1 MKMLKKL
8 LCFLVVNAMVLS
20 MFSLSAFATGDCTG
34 IAREYIVLLG
44 EEADIVNVH
53 INTDLLVIDSEY
65 FTGEQISTLKQNG
78 AQKIYSYINIGSI
91 ENFRDYYSDY
101 EQYTLGDY
109 ENWPEEKWMD
119 VSQPPW
125 QSFLRQRVQELAQK
139 GIDGFFVDNTD
150 VYYHYHTADIY
161 NGLVTILTDM
171 RESGK
176 DIIINGGD
184 TFVSEYIESGSTA
197 SIFDGVNQE
206 NVYTSYDFDNG
217 TYGLSQQDDRDYYVE
232 YLDDLLANNYIVYVL
247 EYAND
252 ANIAQAAKNYSN
264 ERGYICYV
272 SQDIELLMPPLVH
285 TDQNADGVCDICGAQ
300 LSFNEAKIHT
310 APEKEVEY
318 RCMVT
323 IRATAT
329 GVPEGYFLAMYMDGR
344 QVAKGTNSEVTYS
357 AGYIKSDINYIV
369 KVVDASGNVMKDG
382 SGQNLS
388 KAGGT
393 ITCDTGFVSRIIAFF
408 KGIFGLLPSELI
420 KP

>member
-8 LCFLVVNAMVLS
+8 FCFLVVNTMVLS
-20 MFSLSAFATGDCTG
+20 MFSLSAFATGGCTG
-34 IAREYIVLLG
+34 IVREYIVLLG

-65 FTGEQISTLKQNG
+65 FTSEQISTLKQNG

-125 QSFLRQRVQELAQK
+125 QSFLQQRVQELAQK

-150 VYYHYHTADIY
+150 VYYHYCTPDIY

-171 RESGK
+171 RSSGK

-184 TFVSEYIESGSTA
+184 TFVSEYIESGNTA

-206 NVYTSYDFDNG
+206 NVYTSYDFDSG
-217 TYGLSQQDDRDYYVE
+217 TYGLSQQEDRDYYVE
-232 YLDDLLANNYIVYVL
+232 YLNDLLANDYSVYVL

-300 LSFNEAKIHT
+300 LSFNDIKINT
-310 APEKEVEY
+310 ANKKEVEY
-318 RCMVT
+318 WSKVT
-323 IRATAT
+323 IKASAT
-329 GVPEGYFLAMYMDGR
+329 GVPDGYFLAVYIGGR
-344 QVAKGTNSEVTYS
+344 QVAKGTNSEVTFS
-357 AGYIKSDINYIV
+357 AGRIKSEINYTI
-369 KVVDASGNVMKDG
+369 KVVDTNDNVMKDG
-382 SGQNLS
+382 SGKELA

-393 ITCDTGFVSRIIAFF
+393 ITCDTGFISRIIAFF
-408 KGIFGLLPSELI
+408 KGIFGLLPYEVI
-420 KP
+420 EP

>member
-1 MKMLKKL
+1 MLKNL
-8 LCFLVVNAMVLS
+8 LCLLVVTTLILS
-20 MFSLSAFATGDCTG
+20 VFSLSAFATGDCTG
-34 IAREYIVLLG
+34 ILRDYIVLLG

-65 FTGEQISTLKQNG
+65 FTSEQISTLKQNG

-125 QSFLRQRVQELAQK
+125 QAFLQQRVQELAQK

-150 VYYHYHTADIY
+150 VYYHYHTPDIY

-232 YLDDLLANNYIVYVL
+232 YLDDLLANDYIVYVL

-272 SQDIELLMPPLVH
+272 SHDIELL
-285 TDQNADGVCDICGAQ
+285 
-300 LSFNEAKIHT
+300 
-310 APEKEVEY
+310 
-318 RCMVT
+318 
-323 IRATAT
+323 
-329 GVPEGYFLAMYMDGR
+329 
-344 QVAKGTNSEVTYS
+344 
-357 AGYIKSDINYIV
+357 
-369 KVVDASGNVMKDG
+369 
-382 SGQNLS
+382 
-388 KAGGT
+388 
-393 ITCDTGFVSRIIAFF
+393 
-408 KGIFGLLPSELI
+408 LLPFCIQTKMQTEYVIYAVRSCRLM
-420 KP
+420 K